1 MGVQVPPST
10 PGCVQRPFQISA
22 VGPWPLRYAL
32 GMSSP
37 SELHEIDPVVVP
49 IAEEFEISMDEW
61 LADLRDGEPLILSL
75 STAQLLADARAES
88 E

>member
-1 MGVQVPPST
+1 MCSSPPFDTGLRSAAIL
-10 PGCVQRPFQISA
+10 ISVVA
-22 VGPWPLRYAL
+22 QSLLRYAR

-49 IAEEFEISMDEW
+49 ISEEFEMSMDEW
-61 LADLRDGEPLILSL
+61 LAGLRGIKPSVLPI
-75 STAQLLADARAES
+75 STVQLLADARAEP